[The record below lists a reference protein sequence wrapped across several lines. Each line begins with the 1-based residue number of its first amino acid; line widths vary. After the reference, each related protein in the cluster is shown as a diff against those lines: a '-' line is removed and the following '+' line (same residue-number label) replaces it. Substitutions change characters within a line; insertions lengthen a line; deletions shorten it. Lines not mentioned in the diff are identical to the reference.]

1 MSQVG
6 LRYGETTL
14 REDLFGAE
22 FAEVVVSHLHS
33 QNFIGQVS
41 ERRWADQATVERYVA
56 GIRTWARTPDALWIT
71 GVLQT
76 VGWRD

>member
-14 REDLFGAE
+14 RKYLFGDE
-22 FAEVVVSHLHS
+22 FAEMVVCHLLS
-33 QNFIGQVS
+33 KNFIGQVS
-41 ERRWADQATVERYVA
+41 ERGWADQATVGRYVA